1 MSITVV
7 GEFAVYA
14 GYASMNEY
22 LVLGMHR
29 AGARINLQPHFLE
42 TVGCSDELLRI
53 WARSRPHVDGPVL
66 YSSWM
71 RPDLE
76 CFAGTE
82 LYLRSMYEASRLPA
96 GWAERLNLAHAL
108 IVPTPFVADAFRAS
122 GVTVPV
128 EVVPDGIDPAAYPYL
143 ERTASE
149 GVTTLIV
156 SAVYNRLYG
165 LPGTGDRKHLPEA
178 IAAWQQ
184 AFAGDAS
191 ARLILKCRFGQR
203 SDFPADPR
211 IIFVPEEESTRGIAH
226 WYQQADVLL
235 ALGSEGFG
243 LPLIEGMATGLP
255 VIALASEGQA
265 EVCRQADGLVLAVP
279 PAGFETHLHEGR
291 EPCGVR
297 GVPAVADVADRLRW
311 VAGHRDE
318 AAEMGRAASAWV
330 HRHRNVWSY
339 GPAVLDVIEAYTR
352 FRRIRRRPPAPVV
365 PAPRQVPRTG
375 APSATRPG

>member
-1 MSITVV
+1 VSITVV

-143 ERTASE
+143 ERPASE

-165 LPGTGDRKHLPEA
+165 LPGIGDRKHLPEA

-184 AFAGDAS
+184 AFAGDPS

-203 SDFPADPR
+203 CDFPADPR

-339 GPAVLDVIEAYTR
+339 GPAVLDVIEAHTR

-365 PAPRQVPRTG
+365 PAARQVPRAG
-375 APSATRPG
+375 APSGTRPG